1 MSRPWH
7 IWLAFG
13 ACLSVV
19 LAAMG
24 WISLTVIRL
33 DRNEQ
38 HTRTQSQRE
47 ENARLALWRM
57 DSALAPIA
65 AQESAR
71 PYFAYGSFYS
81 ADRPYGNMFNDNVKP
96 GEVLLPSPLL
106 SQAGP
111 NALLHFQ
118 IDDSGKFTSPQVP
131 TGNKVNLALNA
142 CSTEQ
147 IVSIAAQRLSVLRK
161 VANREALLALTP
173 EPTAS
178 TTAKSIVAWSTEPP
192 NKQTRV
198 VAGFDKEDYFR
209 QAQQQRAPQQPD
221 PQQLEAQSD
230 NQQQGENQ
238 PPPVQQRLVN
248 QSDKNRIEFQKRAQ
262 SYQGQVEAT
271 QKNADTWANNN
282 GANPANFIPTT
293 LEVREGSMK
302 ATWVSDNLVLVRR
315 VIVNGKTY
323 VQGCWLDWASIRKWL
338 LEDIGDL
345 LPDAT
350 LEPVVVDSGDR
361 TEYRLAA
368 LPARL
373 VPGSVASLTAES
385 WTPIQISLV
394 IAWICVLIGAA
405 AVAALLLGAV
415 TLSERRGAFVSAVT
429 HELRTPLTTFRM
441 YTEMLSGGMVP
452 DEEKRN
458 RYLNTLRVEA
468 ERLSHLV
475 ENVLSFAKLERG
487 AKGTRLESIALR
499 DVVERTRQRLSDRA
513 EQAEMQVI
521 VDASVATFDTLART
535 DPSAIEQILFN
546 LVDNACKYAAQAES
560 RKILISAER
569 VGKNVALRVSDHG
582 PGLSKIERKRLFRPF
597 SKSASDAAHSAPGV
611 GLGLAL
617 SRRLARDMGG
627 DLRLDSAEGSGASFV
642 LTMTAAG
649 ETRPASGEADARG
662 AAHA

>member
-13 ACLSVV
+13 ACLGLV

-24 WISLTVIRL
+24 WISFTVIRL
-33 DRNEQ
+33 DRSEQ
-38 HTRTQSQRE
+38 LAQAQSLRE

-57 DSALAPIA
+57 DSALAPIT

-96 GEVLLPSPLL
+96 GEVLMPSPLL

-118 IDDSGKFTSPQVP
+118 IDEKGVFTSPQVP
-131 TGNKVNLALNA
+131 TGNKIDLAMMSCSNSELVN
-142 CSTEQ
+142 S
-147 IVSIAAQRLSVLRK
+147 SAQRLSVLRG
-161 VANREALLALTP
+161 ASNREVLLAMTP
-173 EPTAS
+173 EPPLS
-178 TTAKSIVAWSTEPP
+178 PVRPSVAVADAQI
-192 NKQTRV
+192 KQMKPGAV
-198 VAGFDKEDYFR
+198 PDKEAYYQ
-209 QAQQQRAPQQPD
+209 QAIQPKKQQQAETQLEQIQQEALPQQRMLT
-221 PQQLEAQSD
+221 Q
-230 NQQQGENQ
+230 
-238 PPPVQQRLVN
+238 V
-248 QSDKNRIEFQKRAQ
+248 DKNRVEFQKRSQ
-262 SYQGQVEAT
+262 SYQGQVQAT
-271 QKNADTWANNN
+271 QSNIDSWAANSNAPNLANYI
-282 GANPANFIPTT
+282 PAT
-293 LEVREGSMK
+293 LEVREGAMK
-302 ATWVSDNLVLVRR
+302 AAWVRDNLVLVRR

-323 VQGCWLDWASIRKWL
+323 IQGCWLDWASIKTWL

-345 LPDAT
+345 LPNAG
-350 LEPVVVDSGDR
+350 LEPVLAENGDR

-373 VPGSVASLTAES
+373 VPGTLAGSISGS

-394 IAWICVLIGAA
+394 LAWICVLIGAA
-405 AVAALLLGAV
+405 AVAALLKGAV

-441 YTEMLSGGMVP
+441 YTEMLSGGMVVE
-452 DEEKRN
+452 EEKRN

-487 AKGTRLESIALR
+487 AKGTRLETISLR
-499 DVVERTRQRLSDRA
+499 DLVARTRQRLSDRA
-513 EQAEMQVI
+513 EQAGMQVV
-521 VDASVATFDTLART
+521 VDPSVNNFVALART

-560 RKILISAER
+560 RTIQISAEQS
-569 VGKNVALRVSDHG
+569 GKFVALRVSDHG
-582 PGLSKIERKRLFRPF
+582 PGLSKTERKRLFRPF

-627 DLRLDSAEGSGASFV
+627 DLRLDSAEGAGASFV
-642 LTMTAAG
+642 LTMSASPASESAG
-649 ETRPASGEADARG
+649 EAPSSSVVAGE
-662 AAHA
+662 

>member
-13 ACLSVV
+13 ACLGLV

-33 DRNEQ
+33 DRSEQ
-38 HTRTQSQRE
+38 NARTQSQRE

-81 ADRPYGNMFNDNVKP
+81 ANRPYGNMFNDNTKP

-106 SQAGP
+106 TQAGP

-118 IDDSGKFTSPQVP
+118 IDENGNFTSPQVP
-131 TGNKVNLALNA
+131 TGNKVDLALSS
-142 CSTEQ
+142 CSTHELVN
-147 IVSIAAQRLSVLRK
+147 IGSQRLSVLRGA
-161 VANREALLALTP
+161 ANRQTLLALTP
-173 EPTAS
+173 EPPDIPARS
-178 TTAKSIVAWSTEPP
+178 LVDSNDAQQQGRLV
-192 NKQTRV
+192 Q
-198 VAGFDKEDYFR
+198 GLDKDNYFQQAM
-209 QAQQQRAPQQPD
+209 QAQQQKKQQQAEGQND
-221 PQQLEAQSD
+221 YQQLD
-230 NQQQGENQ
+230 TPQQQGGK
-238 PPPVQQRLVN
+238 LAAN
-248 QSDKNRIEFQKRAQ
+248 QSDKNRVEFQKRAQ
-262 SYQGQVEAT
+262 SYQGQVQSIQNNVDWA
-271 QKNADTWANNN
+271 ANN
-282 GANPANFIPTT
+282 GPNPTNFIPAS
-293 LEVREGSMK
+293 LEVREGAMK
-302 ATWVSDNLVLVRR
+302 AAWVRDNLVLVRR

-323 VQGCWLDWASIRKWL
+323 VQGCWLDWASIRTWL

-345 LPDAT
+345 LPSAT
-350 LEPVVVDSGDR
+350 LEPVLAENGDR

-373 VPGSVASLTAES
+373 VPGTFMATSYQS
-385 WTPIQISLV
+385 WSPIQISLV
-394 IAWICVLIGAA
+394 IAWICVLLGAA

-441 YTEMLSGGMVP
+441 YTEMLAGGMVT

-458 RYLNTLRVEA
+458 KYLTTLRVEA

-513 EQAEMQVI
+513 EQAGMQVVI
-521 VDASVATFDTLART
+521 DPSVTKFDALAHT

-560 RKILISAER
+560 RTILISAEHI
-569 VGKNVALRVSDHG
+569 GKNVALRVSDHG
-582 PGLSKIERKRLFRPF
+582 PGLSKTERKRLFRPF

-627 DLRLDSAEGSGASFV
+627 DLRLDSAEGTGASFV
-642 LTMTAAG
+642 LIMTATG
-649 ETRPASGEADARG
+649 QSRPATGEADAQG